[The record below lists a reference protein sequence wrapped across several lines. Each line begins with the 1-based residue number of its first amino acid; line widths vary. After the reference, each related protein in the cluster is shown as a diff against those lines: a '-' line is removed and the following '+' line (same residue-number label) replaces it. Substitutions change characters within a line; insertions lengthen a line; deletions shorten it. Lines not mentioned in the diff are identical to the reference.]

1 MIVRELAAAED
12 GAWRISVVDVDS
24 DGPLPASPGL
34 HRLVTVVEGPVLDLS
49 VDGEPHALEPRRPF
63 DLPGDATVVAS
74 VPEGA
79 VRALVAAVDPA
90 LVRPIVTVLELG
102 RTSSLPLAAD
112 QAAYPLTG
120 PDAGSLALGPGEV
133 SGRCTVA
140 VLTLEP
146 I

>member
-12 GAWRISVVDVDS
+12 GAWRISVVDLDR
-24 DGPLPASPGL
+24 DGPLPASPGQ

-90 LVRPIVTVLELG
+90 LVRPFVTVLELG
-102 RTSSLPLAAD
+102 RTSSVPLADD
-112 QAAYPLTG
+112 QVAYVVSGDQRGAPVH
-120 PDAGSLALGPGEV
+120 GPGEV
-133 SGRCTVA
+133 AGRCTVA
-140 VLTLEP
+140 VVTLERT
-146 I
+146 